1 VFRRLIKRQRI
12 AGKTGG
18 APPVPETDNRR
29 ITGGAPPVNVA
40 VIVRDG
46 HGRFG
51 EGTLANSNSFKR
63 GRSGNPKGRPPGSK
77 NAAFRAGTRAAAAL
91 LDGEAERIARKA
103 IELALEGDPVSVRF
117 CLGRVLG
124 VRRGQPVELAMPAVA
139 GARDLTEAVA
149 AVTGALAEGR
159 ITPDEALA
167 CAQMLDGL
175 PRILAAVPPPPP
187 NRGDDARKTLARKL
201 ARLASSM
208 EEETLRQAAAL
219 GSIG

>member
-1 VFRRLIKRQRI
+1 MSASPERR
-12 AGKTGG
+12 
-18 APPVPETDNRR
+18 
-29 ITGGAPPVNVA
+29 
-40 VIVRDG
+40 
-46 HGRFG
+46 
-51 EGTLANSNSFKR
+51 FKR

-77 NAAFRAGTRAAAAL
+77 NRAFRAGTRAAAAL

>member
-1 VFRRLIKRQRI
+1 M

-18 APPVPETDNRR
+18 APPVPEIDNRR
-29 ITGGAPPVNVA
+29 ITGGAPPDNLTIFA
-40 VIVRDG
+40 RDDR
-46 HGRFG
+46 GRFR
-51 EGTLANSNSFKR
+51 EGTLANANSFKR

-77 NAAFRAGTRAAAAL
+77 NRAFRAGTRAAAAL

-139 GARDLTEAVA
+139 AARDLTDAVA

-175 PRILAAVPPPPP
+175 PRVLAAGYVPPEPSAEEGGAA
-187 NRGDDARKTLARKL
+187 RHRLIDALD
-201 ARLASSM
+201 RLA
-208 EEETLRQAAAL
+208 EAERVRQLQAEP
-219 GSIG
+219 SIE